1 MFTPIE
7 NRLGIQPI
15 AVANIPLPS
24 GIQVGQSQY
33 FGKAEP
39 LGTIVRAYD
48 PVYGE
53 GEFIYLQ
60 SVTATIVG
68 SLVTWAGFGTV
79 TGDPASLNEAQ
90 YQAALL
96 AATTLQGRPIAVAMS
111 AFPSGSPATAF
122 GWFQIGGTAVVSTN
136 GTFAVNSPPK
146 VFAAGSGQATSAPAA
161 SAQIVNAAAITA
173 NGTGGPAGNFA
184 LMQIMRPFMQ
194 GQIT

>member
-1 MFTPIE
+1 MFTPTE

-48 PVYGE
+48 PIYGE

-60 SVTATIVG
+60 MAATQAVG
-68 SLVTWAGFGTV
+68 SLVTWGGFGTV
-79 TGDPASLNEAQ
+79 PGDGAGNEAQ
-90 YQAALL
+90 YQAVL
-96 AATTLQGRPIAVAMS
+96 ATNATTAQGKPLAVAMS

-122 GWFQIGGTAVVSTN
+122 GWFQIGGQSVMASTGTVTA
-136 GTFAVNSPPK
+136 
-146 VFAAGSGQATSAPAA
+146 AAGVALGSTTGQVTAGPVAGKN
-161 SAQIVNAAAITA
+161 IFNAVAVTA
-173 NGTGGPAGNFA
+173 NGTPAANFA
-184 LMQIMRPFMQ
+184 VVEINRPFEEPLV
-194 GQIT
+194 T